1 MTVKYPNNKT
11 LTIGDA
17 EIKVRPYLKLSE
29 KETILAV
36 LSEEQKE
43 FDLTYLKYSMYA
55 KILGLITNI
64 EDFNKGEMTTDELD
78 VWIASGK
85 VNMIIH
91 KAGLDDT
98 VNDLW
103 AEFLV
108 IYQTNEFNKTLNSL
122 IESINSVSKT
132 VNDEVD
138 NVLSGMSQDVSQKL
152 VEGLYKARDEYQSK
166 NERK

>member
-11 LTIGDA
+11 ITIGSE

-43 FDLTYLKYSMYA
+43 FDLVYLKYSMYA
-55 KILGLITNI
+55 KVLGLITDI

-78 VWIASGK
+78 TWVASGK

-91 KAGLDDT
+91 KAGLDDV
-98 VNDLW
+98 VNNLW
-103 AEFLV
+103 NEFLV
-108 IYQTNEFNKTLNSL
+108 VYQTNEFNKTLNSL
-122 IESINSVSKT
+122 IEGVNSVSKT
-132 VNDEVD
+132 MNDEVD
-138 NVLSGMSQDVSQKL
+138 SVLDTMSQDVSQKL
-152 VEGLYKARDEYQSK
+152 VEDLYKARDEYQSR